1 MTDGLRQGPS
11 VAQRAQ
17 ARLRLG
23 DDWQLVV
30 AGAVLGVVVALAA
43 LAFIL
48 PLHAAERALERVLHG
63 SREAATLFAAC
74 APVVGACL
82 TVAVYALFPMRAR
95 GHGVTQVLYAVHR
108 SQSRIEPLVGVRQ

>member
-1 MTDGLRQGPS
+1 MTDGLRQGLS

-30 AGAVLGVVVALAA
+30 AGAVLGVVVAFAA

-63 SREAATLFAAC
+63 SRDAATLFAAC
-74 APVVGACL
+74 APAG
-82 TVAVYALFPMRAR
+82 T
-95 GHGVTQVLYAVHR
+95 G
-108 SQSRIEPLVGVRQ
+108 

>member
-1 MTDGLRQGPS
+1 MTRGLLQGLS

-30 AGAVLGVVVALAA
+30 AGAALGVVVALAA

-63 SREAATLFAAC
+63 SRD
-74 APVVGACL
+74 
-82 TVAVYALFPMRAR
+82 
-95 GHGVTQVLYAVHR
+95 
-108 SQSRIEPLVGVRQ
+108 S